1 MFDSIN
7 DKTLLINFFSFLFLG
22 KLIQTTGLNEWKK
35 GKKAKKQYS
44 EFLETLDLNSL
55 NCKLVYIQSYFYF
68 KKLEPSLER
77 LVRRMMKLESRLI
90 NELCKRY
97 SR

>member
-1 MFDSIN
+1 MN
-7 DKTLLINFFSFLFLG
+7 
-22 KLIQTTGLNEWKK
+22 

-55 NCKLVYIQSYFYF
+55 NCNLVYLQSYFYF
-68 KKLEPSLER
+68 KKLEPSLET